1 MSVPSVLPNYKVNN
15 SRNSRDA
22 SVSMFCTC
30 LLFSPVMVFFFLGG
44 IYLGS
49 TIVAYHTDPTAVI
62 GGPQS
67 SSLPNTNNILLPGQL
82 RGDHHA
88 ALNEVYRAAEVT
100 APHKSGQ
107 TRAMNQ
113 GTSILSSSVGA
124 SPENVPIHD
133 AVTAKSIAIESERLV
148 SGASRAALSSSE
160 HVAQHMIT
168 SYQAGQNGGFE
179 LPSTLDSVDVVFGV
193 WVFLD
198 KAPGDDNMRTIFSNK
213 APGCERSADRN
224 GVAIFVN
231 EWQTT
236 DHKLYVEYGNDHSGC
251 NKVTSGQVKLED
263 QKWYHVAVTF
273 FGGQAILYLDGVQVG
288 SSTGTHS
295 VQHSRPIQLGQYANN
310 EYPLLG
316 NISHFAVAQ
325 PTDASAAAA
334 SVQSMK
340 NIYQQ
345 ADYSGMDSNENIR
358 ALFTLLDVTNKGA
371 TNRDIIGHLQGK
383 LRRSPGSKSVKGVK
397 IKLVD
402 GLENGRVVTEE
413 MKKESDLLGRT
424 RREEVKAG
432 MQRSWA
438 AYKAYAWGKDELKP
452 QTKSGSDNWGGLGV
466 TLVDSLDTLWVMG
479 MKEEFE
485 EAAQWVKNSL
495 TFSRTG
501 SVSVFETTIR
511 ELGGLIAA
519 YDLSEN
525 RIFLDKAIDLGE
537 RLIKAFGGGS
547 IPQSQV
553 DLSTGMGKGGW
564 SGGSAILS
572 ELGTLQVEFRYLSMA
587 SGDPKFERISMKA
600 MQAMYK
606 ANPAHGLYPIKVGI
620 SSGRFTDQHV
630 TFGALGDSFYE
641 YLLKVWIQGGKKETW
656 LREMYDK
663 SIDGVM
669 DVLLKAS
676 SPSGLA
682 YISDWDGRRNI
693 AKMDHL
699 VCFMPGVMTLG
710 AYTDPLGLD
719 SARAQR
725 DLSVAKALM
734 FTCREMYH
742 RTATGISPEFVLF
755 PPGKDIDTHTS
766 APFYI
771 LRPETA
777 ESMFVMN
784 QLTGDPIYREWAYEI
799 WTAIDKHCRN
809 GVAYGALRNVNNKN
823 GGVDNRMESFFLAET
838 LKYLYLAQ
846 DPDNE
851 IDVLHK
857 YVFNTEAHPT
867 RIFND
872 GVFPSNHVPIGN
884 M

>member
-1 MSVPSVLPNYKVNN
+1 ML
-15 SRNSRDA
+15 
-22 SVSMFCTC
+22 CTC
-30 LLFSPVMVFFFLGG
+30 ILFSPVVVFFFLSGM
-44 IYLGS
+44 YLGS
-49 TIVAYHTDPTAVI
+49 SIVAYHADASAVMS
-62 GGPQS
+62 GSGS

-82 RGDHHA
+82 RGDHHVALDEIHRAKELMTHVNA
-88 ALNEVYRAAEVT
+88 A
-100 APHKSGQ
+100 Q
-107 TRAMNQ
+107 
-113 GTSILSSSVGA
+113 SSVATLLSGKV
-124 SPENVPIHD
+124 SPSLRSPDVGSAPLSDVVDVPNPPPSVVSDGIRLHSSGENF
-133 AVTAKSIAIESERLV
+133 
-148 SGASRAALSSSE
+148 
-160 HVAQHMIT
+160 AQFMSV
-168 SYQAGQNGGFE
+168 SYQARQNGGFE
-179 LPSTLDSVDVVFGV
+179 LPNSLDASDVVFGM
-193 WVFLD
+193 WVNLD
-198 KAPGDDNMRTIFSNK
+198 SVSGDDNMRTIFSNK
-213 APGCERSADRN
+213 ATGCESSPERN
-224 GVAIFVN
+224 GVALFVN
-231 EWQTT
+231 EWQTS

-251 NKVTSGQVKLED
+251 NKVSSGDVTLED
-263 QKWYHVAVTF
+263 GKWYHVAVAFT
-273 FGGQAILYLDGVQVG
+273 GNHAELYLDGIQIG
-288 SSTGTHS
+288 SSTGSHN
-295 VQHSRPIQLGQYANN
+295 VQHNRPIQLGQYGNN

-316 NISHFAVAQ
+316 NISHFSVAQ
-325 PTDASAAAA
+325 ATDTSSAAA
-334 SVQSMK
+334 SVKSMT
-340 NIYQQ
+340 NIHMIK
-345 ADYSGMDSNENIR
+345 DYSNLDSRDNIR
-358 ALFTLLDVTNKGA
+358 ALFTLHDVARKGA
-371 TNRDIIGHLQGK
+371 TNADVIGRLPGK
-383 LRRSPGSKSVKGVK
+383 LRLSPGAKSVKGVK

-402 GLENGRVVTEE
+402 GLENGRMVTEE

-424 RREEVKAG
+424 RREHVKAG

-438 AYKAYAWGKDELKP
+438 AYKAYAWGMDELKP
-452 QTKSGSDNWGGLGV
+452 QSKSGSNNWGGLGV

-479 MKEEFE
+479 MKDEFD
-485 EAAQWVKNSL
+485 EAAVWVKNSL

-519 YDLSEN
+519 YDLSKN
-525 RIFLDKAIDLGE
+525 RVFLDKALDLGE
-537 RLIKAFGGGS
+537 RLIKAFDGGSS

-553 DLSTGMGKGGW
+553 DLSSGMAKGGW

-600 MQAMYK
+600 IQAMYK

-620 SSGRFTDQHV
+620 GSGRFTDQHV

-641 YLLKVWIQGGKKETW
+641 YLLKVWIQGGKKEQW
-656 LREMYDK
+656 LRDMYDK

-699 VCFMPGVMTLG
+699 VCFMPGVMALG
-710 AYTDPLGLD
+710 AYTDPQGVE
-719 SARAQR
+719 SPRAQR

-742 RTATGISPEFVLF
+742 RTETGISPEFVLF
-755 PPGKDIDTHTS
+755 PPGKDIDTRTS

-777 ESMFVMN
+777 ESLFVLN

-799 WTAIDKHCRN
+799 WTAIDKHCRI
-809 GVAYGALRNVNNKN
+809 GAAYGALRNVNTKN

-867 RIFND
+867 RIFDD
-872 GVFPSNHVPIGN
+872 GLFPTNHIPIGKSS
-884 M
+884 